1 MQPVLI
7 CTVPVPYSRY
17 NGFIRNSE
25 TIANRLALITGN
37 YVYLYQVG
45 KYISVVFIRNS
56 EMLMVFF

>member
-1 MQPVLI
+1 M
-7 CTVPVPYSRY
+7 
-17 NGFIRNSE
+17 
-25 TIANRLALITGN
+25 LALITGN